1 MNCLVGFSRHRKQIV
16 VMVLRIVIA
25 ALLSKERSR
34 IYNARM
40 QGLNTLILVS
50 DALDGITLPTLA
62 QPDVTN
68 LSGEARSEALTAWGI
83 NFYVY
88 SVIAHV
94 RAVLRGLRE
103 VARIGNLPPTFVVAR
118 HVFEW
123 TAQVCFVAENLK
135 GQVVSH
141 DWKAAR
147 EILDEVVIGGKW
159 FKEHG
164 QKYGA
169 TPTAASLPD
178 PVRLK
183 RVLKSYEAYLERVY
197 GTEGKDDYGL
207 LSEYS
212 HPNAACLL
220 QYHDTDVSGG
230 DTRFVE
236 PTTGSPLPDVNWCLV
251 DLIGFL
257 IELLRLSREQIV
269 RPGLEALANRLSAL
283 ISGKKRG

>member
-1 MNCLVGFSRHRKQIV
+1 
-16 VMVLRIVIA
+16 
-25 ALLSKERSR
+25 
-34 IYNARM
+34 M
-40 QGLNTLILVS
+40 QGLNTLIVVS

-68 LSGEARSEALTAWGI
+68 FSGDARSEALTAWGI

-103 VARIGNLPPTFVVAR
+103 VARTGNLPPTFVLGR
-118 HVFEW
+118 HVYEW
-123 TAQVCFVAENLK
+123 TAQVCYVGENIAHHVAN
-135 GQVVSH
+135 H
-141 DWKAAR
+141 DWTAAR
-147 EILDEVVIGGKW
+147 ELLDEVVIGGKW
-159 FKEHG
+159 VKEHG

-169 TPTAASLPD
+169 TPTTASLPN

-183 RVLKSYEAYLERVY
+183 RVLKSYEAYLKKVY
-197 GTEGKDDYGL
+197 GTEAKDDYGL

-220 QYHDTDVSGG
+220 QYHDSDVAGG
-230 DTRFVE
+230 DVQFLE
-236 PTTGSPLPDVNWCLV
+236 PTSGSPLPDVNWCLV

-257 IELLRLSREQIV
+257 IELLRLGGSR
-269 RPGLEALANRLSAL
+269 L
-283 ISGKKRG
+283 